1 MKNLFFNIFLLG
13 FSIQTFA
20 QITVL
25 PEVDISVNY
34 KYLDA
39 VNTSD
44 DAESVKMLHEKVAFY
59 DLKNSELY
67 SDEYDNYY
75 VTFYVPEGK
84 ILAAYNSEGEII
96 RTIEKFK
103 NIKLPQGAKESVSQR
118 FPGWIMEKDV
128 YRVSY
133 NTSRDGTT
141 KEQYQIKLKNGDE
154 TIRVK
159 VDPNGNFL

>member
-13 FSIQTFA
+13 FSIQAFA

-59 DLKNSELY
+59 DLK
-67 SDEYDNYY
+67 
-75 VTFYVPEGK
+75 
-84 ILAAYNSEGEII
+84 
-96 RTIEKFK
+96 KF
-103 NIKLPQGAKESVSQR
+103 
-118 FPGWIMEKDV
+118 
-128 YRVSY
+128 
-133 NTSRDGTT
+133 
-141 KEQYQIKLKNGDE
+141 
-154 TIRVK
+154 
-159 VDPNGNFL
+159 